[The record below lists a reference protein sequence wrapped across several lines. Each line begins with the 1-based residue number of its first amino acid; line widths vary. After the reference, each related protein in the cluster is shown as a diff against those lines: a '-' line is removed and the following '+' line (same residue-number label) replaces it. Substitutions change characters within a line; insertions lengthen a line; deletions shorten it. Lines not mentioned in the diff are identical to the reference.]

1 MATIIKDIQEESDKI
16 TKVKRII
23 KNRSEKLEKKNIL
36 PTPLS
41 EDVSWKELP
50 FSHPENTI
58 RIGTVFSGIGAF
70 EHAFQR
76 LGLKH
81 QIMFA
86 GDIDAK
92 CKESY
97 FANAEFNLQMQQNS
111 D

>member
-58 RIGTVFSGIGAF
+58 RIGTVFSGIG
-70 EHAFQR
+70 R
-76 LGLKH
+76 CVP
-81 QIMFA
+81 
-86 GDIDAK
+86 AK
-92 CKESY
+92 CR
-97 FANAEFNLQMQQNS
+97 
-111 D
+111 

>member
-50 FSHPENTI
+50 FSHPECPTFFLRTLYEYVREHPNCDYHDACLACFKEEAKNNDDII
-58 RIGTVFSGIGAF
+58 RNYINNYSRI
-70 EHAFQR
+70 
-76 LGLKH
+76 
-81 QIMFA
+81 
-86 GDIDAK
+86 
-92 CKESY
+92 
-97 FANAEFNLQMQQNS
+97 
-111 D
+111 

>member
-50 FSHPENTI
+50 FSHPESTY
-58 RIGTVFSGIGAF
+58 
-70 EHAFQR
+70 
-76 LGLKH
+76 K
-81 QIMFA
+81 
-86 GDIDAK
+86 K
-92 CKESY
+92 CLRE
-97 FANAEFNLQMQQNS
+97 E
-111 D
+111 

>member
-50 FSHPENTI
+50 FSA
-58 RIGTVFSGIGAF
+58 S
-70 EHAFQR
+70 
-76 LGLKH
+76 
-81 QIMFA
+81 
-86 GDIDAK
+86 
-92 CKESY
+92 ESTY
-97 FANAEFNLQMQQNS
+97 FL
-111 D
+111 

>member
-50 FSHPENTI
+50 FSPSENTI
-58 RIGTVFSGIGAF
+58 RIGTVFSGIGRCVPA
-70 EHAFQR
+70 
-76 LGLKH
+76 
-81 QIMFA
+81 
-86 GDIDAK
+86 
-92 CKESY
+92 
-97 FANAEFNLQMQQNS
+97 
-111 D
+111 